1 MLWRPCRCPK
11 RLLLPTWREY
21 CIVSAEKHLLKKLC
35 NYVLYLSVQILADS
49 VGIPCKLVKG
59 SNYTGGDDDDA
70 INIIKMDN
78 ERYQCLIIVLCSY
91 FIA

>member
-1 MLWRPCRCPK
+1 VHIFI
-11 RLLLPTWREY
+11 LLTWG
-21 CIVSAEKHLLKKLC
+21 LT
-35 NYVLYLSVQILADS
+35 YVLYLSVQILVDS

-78 ERYQCLIIVLCSY
+78 ERYQYAFFHCTLI
-91 FIA
+91 A

>member
-1 MLWRPCRCPK
+1 M
-11 RLLLPTWREY
+11 
-21 CIVSAEKHLLKKLC
+21 
-35 NYVLYLSVQILADS
+35 QILADS

-91 FIA
+91 FTV

>member
-1 MLWRPCRCPK
+1 M
-11 RLLLPTWREY
+11 
-21 CIVSAEKHLLKKLC
+21 LKKLC